1 MIDKNPKT
9 YNELIRLKKCYTLA
23 NYYSNI
29 SEDMFEEVYN
39 FLGESPKNAIVA
51 NRKVL
56 SLLDEHSKVVKVFPL
71 IPSSSSF
78 DSIKINKKGI
88 SVIPYYSSSSSSYS
102 SSSSSNT
109 NNNNNNN
116 NNNNS

>member
-29 SEDMFEEVYN
+29 SEDMFEEIYI
-39 FLGESPKNAIVA
+39 FLGGSQKNAIVA
-51 NRKVL
+51 NKKVL
-56 SLLDEHSKVVKVFPL
+56 SLVDEKSKVVKTFPL
-71 IPSSSSF
+71 IPRNSSF
-78 DSIKINKKGI
+78 DNIKINKEGI
-88 SVIPYYSSSSSSYS
+88 VITPHYYSSSSNYS